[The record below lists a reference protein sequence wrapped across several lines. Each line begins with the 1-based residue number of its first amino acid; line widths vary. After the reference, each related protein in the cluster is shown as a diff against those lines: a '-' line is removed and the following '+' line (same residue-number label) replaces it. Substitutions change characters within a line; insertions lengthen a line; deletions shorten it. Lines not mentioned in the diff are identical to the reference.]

1 MNLISTHPRFI
12 NLRVAT
18 TDYRISFPYHDDNPG
33 FYNNYLKNYHAFKV
47 NGIDAVLGYVPN
59 TVVESFP
66 WSQNTWAID
75 SSNQSITLMS
85 SLDTLTAAARS
96 EMMAETLR
104 QMAACGNFKIL
115 QGWRDERF
123 PVYGPSG
130 ELVLEI
136 ERSASA
142 LFGIITCGVQ
152 MICYTS
158 TEDGQGQNRGLR
170 LWIARRSRLKQTYP
184 GMLDSTAAGGLGS
197 GQLPRD
203 AMVCEATEEASLDTA
218 LLEAQMKSVGCISY
232 FHVRSHLAG
241 GETGLLQP
249 ELEYLYEC
257 KMKPDDPIPKPKDS
271 EVEDLRLWTVNQV
284 LEALRNGEFKPNSAV
299 VLIDFLIRHGVLVPE
314 TEPRYLDIITR
325 LHRRLPFPIP
335 RHSTA

>member
-1 MNLISTHPRFI
+1 MAS
-12 NLRVAT
+12 AT
-18 TDYRISFPYHDDNPG
+18 TDCRNSFPYHDDNPD
-33 FYNNYLKNYHAFKV
+33 FYNKYLKNYHAFKV
-47 NGIDAVLGYVPN
+47 NGINAVLGYVPN

-66 WSQNTWAID
+66 WPANSWAID

-85 SLDTLTAAARS
+85 PLDIPTAASRS
-96 EMMAETLR
+96 QIMAETLR
-104 QMAACGNFKIL
+104 QMAASGNFKIL

-142 LFGIITCGVQ
+142 LFGVITCGVQ
-152 MICYTS
+152 MICYTPV
-158 TEDGQGQNRGLR
+158 EDGQGQSQDLR

-184 GMLDSTAAGGLGS
+184 GMLDSTAAGGLES
-197 GQLPRD
+197 GKSPRD
-203 AMVCEATEEASLDTA
+203 AMACEATEEASLDTD

-232 FHVRSHLAG
+232 FHVRGCLAG

-249 ELEYLYEC
+249 ELEYMYEC
-257 KMKPDDPIPKPKDS
+257 NMKPDDPVPKPKDS
-271 EVEDLRLWTVNQV
+271 EVEDLRLWTVEQV

-314 TEPRYLDIITR
+314 MESRYLDIITR
-325 LHRRLPFPIP
+325 FHRRLPFPIP
-335 RHSTA
+335 RHFTV